1 MTWIIETT
9 APAACDVLVAGAGT
23 AGVFAAISAARCG
36 ARVLLVE
43 KGSLPGGTMTAAG
56 VNFPGLFY
64 AWGKQI
70 IAGPCWEAILRTA
83 ALGGAEIPEQ
93 IRLPQRHWHLQIRL
107 DVFAWTAVLDE
118 MLAEA
123 GVEVRYH
130 TMIAALREDT
140 DGVDALLTEKQ
151 GTRSVRA
158 KILIDAT
165 GDANAAAAL
174 GYPVVKSE
182 SLQPAT
188 LMNTITG
195 FRLADVSEDDVRE
208 VFARAAAAG
217 EVFPRDFQGISPM
230 AALRMGKFHMH
241 IPVSAPETSSG
252 KSELER
258 TARALCLRLT
268 RVYRRVP
275 GLENLRV
282 ASFSPECG
290 VRESVRIDGETCI
303 TAEDYLA
310 GRVWEDSVCYAF
322 YPIDRHT
329 DTGIHQVFLAE
340 DVVATV
346 PYRALIPAG
355 ARRVLTAGRCI
366 SADTDANSALRVEA
380 PCMATGQAAGAAA
393 ALALEAG
400 SVPAVS
406 AEALKNRLRAL
417 GAIVPQ

>member
-1 MTWIIETT
+1 MNWTIETA
-9 APAACDVLVAGAGT
+9 APAVCDVLVAGAGT
-23 AGVFAAISAARCG
+23 AGVFAAISAARRG

-43 KGSLPGGTMTAAG
+43 KGSMPGGTMTAAG

-70 IAGPCWEAILRTA
+70 IAGPCWEAIRRA
-83 ALGGAEIPEQ
+83 DALGGAEIPEQ
-93 IRLPQRHWHLQIRL
+93 IRLPKRHWHLQIRL
-107 DVFAWTAVLDE
+107 DVFTWTAVLEE

-123 GVEVRYH
+123 GVEVLYH
-130 TMIAALREDT
+130 TMIAALREDA
-140 DGVDALLTEKQ
+140 DGVDALLTEKE
-151 GTRSVRA
+151 GARSVRA

-174 GYPVVKSE
+174 GYAVEKSE
-182 SLQPAT
+182 ILQPAT

-195 FRLADVSEDDVRE
+195 YRLEDVSEADVRE
-208 VFARAAAAG
+208 VFARAAADG
-217 EVFPRDFQGISPM
+217 EVFPRDFQGTSPM

-241 IPVSAPETSSG
+241 IPVSAPETSAG

-258 TARALCLRLT
+258 AARALCLRLT
-268 RVYRRVP
+268 RIYRRVP
-275 GLENLRV
+275 GLESLRV

-290 VRESVRIDGETCI
+290 VRESVRIVGETRV

-310 GRVWEDSVCYAF
+310 GRVWDDSVCYAF

-329 DTGIHQVFLAE
+329 DTGIHQVYHAE

-355 ARRVLTAGRCI
+355 ARRVLAAGRCI

-393 ALALEAG
+393 ALAVG
-400 SVPAVS
+400 TGDVSAVS
-406 AEALKNRLRAL
+406 VEALKDSLRAL
-417 GAIVPQ
+417 GAIVP